1 MSHRT
6 SPFSNVKVAGI
17 PAKVLTSIAVFVVL
31 GVLATIASMA
41 LYTEGAAAVLPIM
54 LGVAVLGIVVAFIMA
69 LNRIARGVENL
80 VDAVL
85 DSPTATYVY
94 DNPDAD
100 K

>member
-6 SPFSNVKVAGI
+6 SPFSNVKVVGI

-31 GVLATIASMA
+31 GVLVVIALRA
-41 LYTEGAAAVLPIM
+41 LYMGGIAAVLPIM
-54 LGVAVLGIVVAFIMA
+54 LHVAALGIVAAFIMA

>member
-1 MSHRT
+1 
-6 SPFSNVKVAGI
+6 
-17 PAKVLTSIAVFVVL
+17 
-31 GVLATIASMA
+31 
-41 LYTEGAAAVLPIM
+41 M